1 MALKLITPAHV
12 AGTVEITV
20 PGSEQLGSLKIRYA
34 YQAAK
39 AHDAWRDAAI
49 ADASSGKRTMTQI
62 LAPVVVGWD
71 GLEDDAGAPVVYSVE
86 ALDDLLDRYP
96 ASAGELFRGYTR
108 VLTESRVKN

>member
-1 MALKLITPAHV
+1 
-12 AGTVEITV
+12 
-20 PGSEQLGSLKIRYA
+20 
-34 YQAAK
+34 
-39 AHDAWRDAAI
+39 
-49 ADASSGKRTMTQI
+49 MTQI
-62 LAPVVVGWD
+62 LAPVVIGWD